1 MSNKKPQLVLASASP
16 RRLELLAQINITP
29 DAVIPADI
37 NEDPHSGELPRL
49 YAQRMAREKLAA
61 IIPQTKNAF
70 CLAADTVV
78 ACGRRILGKPE
89 DADEAKKFLTLL
101 GGRRHRVLTSIAV
114 KSPNGQIVE
123 RISTSHVKLNRLDD
137 GAMSAYIDS
146 GEWQGKAGGYG
157 IQGMAAQYVA
167 WIEGSYTGIVGLPLF
182 ETAQVLQGMGYP
194 ILNGH
199 QDSEQDSGQA
209 SHD

>member
-1 MSNKKPQLVLASASP
+1 MSKEKPQLVLASASP

-37 NEDPHSGELPRL
+37 NEDPHAGELPRL

-61 IIPQTKNAF
+61 IIPQTTDAF

-78 ACGRRILGKPE
+78 ACGRRILGKPQ
-89 DADEAKKFLTLL
+89 DAKEARQFLTLL
-101 GGRRHRVLTSIAV
+101 GGRRHRVLTSIAI

-137 GAMSAYIDS
+137 AAMTAYIDS

-157 IQGMAAQYVA
+157 IQGMAAQHVA

-182 ETAQVLQGMGYP
+182 ETAQVLRGMGYP
-194 ILNGH
+194 LLNAH
-199 QDSEQDSGQA
+199 QNAGQT
-209 SHD
+209 SND

>member
-16 RRLELLAQINITP
+16 RRLELLAQINIIP
-29 DAVIPADI
+29 DAVMPADI
-37 NEDPHSGELPRL
+37 NEDPHPAELPRL
-49 YAQRMAREKLAA
+49 YAERMAREKLAA
-61 IIPQTKNAF
+61 IIPQAKDSF

-78 ACGRRILGKPE
+78 ACGRRILGKPQ
-89 DADEAKKFLTLL
+89 DAEEAHQFLTLL

-114 KSPNGQIVE
+114 KSPQGQIVE

-137 GAMSAYIDS
+137 AALEAYIKS

-157 IQGMAAQYVA
+157 IQGLAAQHVA

-182 ETAQVLQGMGYP
+182 ETAQVLRGLGWP
-194 ILNGH
+194 LLNAH
-199 QDSEQDSGQA
+199 QA
-209 SHD
+209 SND